1 MDNVGCYGTEDRLID
16 CAYHTDTSEDSH
28 SGDVWIEC
36 DTASSDPDGTN
47 RTNNTYTGEK
57 TDNGEKADTGEKT
70 ATTAEAGTNSD
81 TGVIVAVVALV
92 GLIILAIA
100 FVGYIIYTRQSGIRE
115 RMK

>member
-1 MDNVGCYGTEDRLID
+1 MDNVGCHGTEDRLID

-36 DTASSDPDGTN
+36 DTASSDPAGTSKA
-47 RTNNTYTGEK
+47 NNT
-57 TDNGEKADTGEKT
+57 DTGEKT
-70 ATTAEAGTNSD
+70 ATTAEAGTDND

-92 GLIILAIA
+92 GLVILAIA
-100 FVGYIIYTRQSGIRE
+100 FVAYIIYTRQSGIRE